1 MCDVEHYCYN
11 LGCGKKFKES
21 TNHAKACTFHS
32 GKPYFHDAYK
42 HWTCCDRKSS
52 DFSEFMAIAG
62 CTIGFHNKTK
72 PPEPVKQKVAD
83 VDGPNRL
90 SLEQV
95 KIAERP
101 SEDTPMVRLQL
112 NIANS
117 LKSALAKQKAAQ
129 GDEKKDTEKC
139 GEAKSSGMPCK
150 NNGCLARV
158 GEESEGQPCIYH
170 PGNPV
175 FHEGF
180 KFWSCCEKRT
190 TDFNA
195 FLEQKPCSS
204 GTHVWGQKED
214 PTKVKSACRTDWHQT
229 GPHVYFTAFAKNCDP
244 DLSYVEASPVKI
256 HLHLAFGDKIFDET
270 LVLSHVVDLSQS
282 SVTFSGAKAEVKLRK
297 SDGGLGW
304 SSFEKKDG
312 PLKEFIQCG

>member
-1 MCDVEHYCYN
+1 MCDVELHCYN
-11 LGCGKKFKES
+11 LGCGKKFKECN
-21 TNHAKACTFHS
+21 NHAKACTFHS

-72 PPEPVKQKVAD
+72 PPEPVKQKV
-83 VDGPNRL
+83 VDDAPNRL

-95 KIAERP
+95 RIAERP
-101 SEDTPMVRLQL
+101 PEDAPMVRLQV
-112 NIANS
+112 NVASS
-117 LKSALAKQKAAQ
+117 LKNALAKLKAAQ
-129 GDEKKDTEKC
+129 GDEKKDEEKV
-139 GEAKSSGMPCK
+139 GEVKATGMPCK
-150 NNGCLARV
+150 NNGCPARV
-158 GEESEGQPCIYH
+158 GEVSENQPCVYH

-195 FLEQKPCSS
+195 FLEQKPCVN

-214 PTKVKSACRTDWHQT
+214 ASKVKSACRTDWHQT
-229 GPHVYFTAFAKNCDP
+229 VPDIFFTAYAKNCDP
-244 DLSYVEASPVKI
+244 DLSYVEASPVKL
-256 HLHLAFGDKIFDET
+256 HLHLIFGDNIYDET
-270 LVLSHVVDLSQS
+270 VILSGVVDLSQS
-282 SVTFSGAKAEVKLRK
+282 SVTLSGAKAEVKLRK
-297 SDGGLGW
+297 SEAGQGW
-304 SSFEKKDG
+304 SSLQKKEG
-312 PLKEFIQCG
+312 PMTEFIQCG

>member
-1 MCDVEHYCYN
+1 MCEVENYCYN
-11 LGCGKKFKES
+11 LGCGKKFKDAA
-21 TNHAKACTFHS
+21 NHAKACTFHS

-72 PPEPVKQKVAD
+72 PPEPVKQKAAE
-83 VDGPNRL
+83 VDAPNRL
-90 SLEQV
+90 R
-95 KIAERP
+95 K
-101 SEDTPMVRLQL
+101 
-112 NIANS
+112 
-117 LKSALAKQKAAQ
+117 KA
-129 GDEKKDTEKC
+129 T
-139 GEAKSSGMPCK
+139 GMPCK
-150 NNGCLARV
+150 NNGCAAKV
-158 GEESEGQPCIYH
+158 GGEGEHQPCLYH

-195 FLEQKPCSS
+195 FLEQKPCAS
-204 GTHVWGQKED
+204 GTHIWGQKED

-229 GPHVYFTAFAKNCDP
+229 GPNVFFTAFAKNCDP
-244 DLSYVEASPVKI
+244 ELSYVEASPVKLR
-256 HLHLAFGDKIFDET
+256 LHLVFGENIFDET
-270 LVLSHVVDLSQS
+270 LILSQVVDLSQC
-282 SVTFSGAKAEVKLRK
+282 SVTLSGAKAEVKLRK

-312 PLKEFIQCG
+312 PTTEFIQCG